1 MFIKNM
7 LKDKAFW
14 KSTLLIAVPVAFQ
27 NLLSNSFSLIDL
39 LMVGSLGD
47 DTIAAVGLASQIS
60 FLLNIF
66 LFGICSGGMVF
77 ITQYWGAGNIA
88 AIKRTYGMIMVNC
101 VAVGF
106 VFCTASFFAPELLMS
121 FYTDNTAQIEIGATY
136 LKTVSVSYIFSS
148 LIMGFSYVLRST
160 EKVMIPL
167 CTNIV
172 AVILNIFLNYVL
184 IDGKL
189 GFPSLGVAGPALATD
204 IATFINPV
212 LILVF
217 SYFKKSILISPLKE
231 IFSFNLTGLKGYY
244 AIALPVFINEVLW
257 SLGTTAYNS
266 IYGHMG
272 SYAPIAIVKNI
283 DNMVFVLFTGL
294 CSACAVLIGKYVGV
308 NDIKTAKEYSK
319 RFMFLLPFTGLLV
332 GGAVILCRQ
341 GVLSF
346 YTASDEVMGIAYI
359 LLLILSLEFIIR
371 NISYICIVG
380 IFRAGGDTKTGAY
393 YDLICLWGIGLPVT
407 FVCGILL
414 KMDIVFVY
422 ALMLFSED
430 TIKALMCLRYFKTM
444 KWIKPVN
451 QSEDLMP

>member
-1 MFIKNM
+1 MFIKKM
-7 LKDKAFW
+7 LMDKAFW
-14 KSTLLIAVPVAFQ
+14 KSTLFIAVPVAFQ

-39 LMVGSLGD
+39 IMVGSLGD

-77 ITQYWGAGNIA
+77 ITQYWGAGNLA

-106 VFCTASFFAPELLMS
+106 VFFAATFFAPERLMS
-121 FYTDNTAQIEIGATY
+121 FYTDNAAQIQIGATY

-160 EKVMIPL
+160 EKVLIPL
-167 CTNIV
+167 LTNIA
-172 AVILNIFLNYVL
+172 AVVVNIILNYVL
-184 IDGKL
+184 IDGKF
-189 GFPSLGVAGPALATD
+189 GFPSLGVAGPAVATD
-204 IATFINPV
+204 IATFINPL
-212 LILVF
+212 LILLF
-217 SYFKKSILISPLKE
+217 SYYKKSILISPLRE
-231 IFSFNLTGLKGYY
+231 VFSFNLTGLKGYY
-244 AIALPVFINEVLW
+244 TIALPVFLNEMLW
-257 SLGTTAYNS
+257 SLGTTAYNA

-272 SYAPIAIVKNI
+272 SYAPVAIVKNI

-294 CSACAVLIGKYVGV
+294 CSACAVLIGKYVG
-308 NDIKTAKEYSK
+308 NSDLKTAKEYSK
-319 RFMFLLPFTGLLV
+319 RFLFLLPFAGMLA
-332 GGAVILCRQ
+332 GGAVILLRH
-341 GVLSF
+341 GALSF
-346 YTASDEVMGIAYI
+346 YTASDEVLGIAYI
-359 LLLILSLEFIIR
+359 LLFILSLEYAVR

-393 YDLICLWGIGLPVT
+393 YDLICLWLIGLPVT

-414 KMDIVFVY
+414 RLEITAVY
-422 ALMLFSED
+422 PLMLFSED
-430 TIKALMCLRYFKTM
+430 IVKAVLCLRYYSTM

-451 QSEDLMP
+451 QSEDLLL

>member
-14 KSTLLIAVPVAFQ
+14 KSTLFIAVPVAFQ
-27 NLLSNSFSLIDL
+27 NLLSNSFALIDL
-39 LMVGSLGD
+39 LMIGGFGD
-47 DTIAAVGLASQIS
+47 DTISAVGLAGQIS
-60 FLLNIF
+60 FLQNIF

-77 ITQYWGAGNIA
+77 ITQYWGAGNYP
-88 AIKRTYGMIMVNC
+88 AIKRTYGMIMANC

-106 VFCTASFFAPELLMS
+106 VFFAAAFLAPELLMR
-121 FYTDNTAQIEIGATY
+121 FYTDSAVQIEIGAKY
-136 LKTVSVSYIFSS
+136 LKTVSLSYIFSS
-148 LIMGFSYVLRST
+148 LIMGFSYVLRAT

-167 CTNIV
+167 MTNIIAVITNIV
-172 AVILNIFLNYVL
+172 LNYAFVN
-184 IDGKL
+184 GRF
-189 GFPSLGVAGPALATD
+189 GFPALGVVGLAVATD
-204 IATFINPV
+204 IATFINPL
-212 LILVF
+212 LILLF

-244 AIALPVFINEVLW
+244 AIALPVFVNEMLW

-272 SYAPIAIVKNI
+272 SYAPVAIVKNV

-294 CSACAVLIGKYVGV
+294 CSACAVLIGKYVGN
-308 NDIKTAKEYSK
+308 NDLKTAKEYSK
-319 RFMFLLPFTGLLV
+319 RFLFLLPCTSLLV
-332 GGAVILCRQ
+332 GGIVILCRS
-341 GVLSF
+341 GVLNF
-346 YTASDEVMGIAYI
+346 YSASDEVLNTAGI
-359 LLLILSLEFIIR
+359 LLFILSLEFFIR

-380 IFRAGGDTKTGAY
+380 IFRAGGDTKTGAL
-393 YDLICLWGIGLPVT
+393 YDLICLWLIGLPIT

-414 KMDIVFVY
+414 KLNIIAVY

-430 TIKALMCLRYFKTM
+430 TVKAVLCLRYYRTM

-451 QSEDLMP
+451 QTEDLLP

>member
-14 KSTLLIAVPVAFQ
+14 KSTLFIAVPVAFQ

-77 ITQYWGAGNIA
+77 ITQYWGAGNLA

-101 VAVGF
+101 IAVGF
-106 VFCTASFFAPELLMS
+106 VFFTAAFFAPELLMS
-121 FYTDNTAQIEIGATY
+121 FYTDNAAQIEIGAIY

-167 CTNIV
+167 LTNIV
-172 AVILNIFLNYVL
+172 AVVVNIFLNYSL
-184 IDGKL
+184 IDGKF
-189 GFPSLGVAGPALATD
+189 GFPSLGVAGPAVATD
-204 IATFINPV
+204 IATFINPL
-212 LILVF
+212 LILLF
-217 SYFKKSILISPLKE
+217 SYYKKSILISPLRE

-244 AIALPVFINEVLW
+244 AIALPVFLNEMLW
-257 SLGTTAYNS
+257 SLGNTAYNS

-272 SYAPIAIVKNI
+272 SYAPVAIVKNI

-308 NDIKTAKEYSK
+308 NDLKTAKEYSK
-319 RFMFLLPFTGLLV
+319 RFLFLLPFIGLLA
-332 GGAVILCRQ
+332 GGAVILLRR

-346 YTASDEVMGIAYI
+346 YTASDEVMNIANI
-359 LLLILSLEFIIR
+359 LLFILCLEFAIR
-371 NISYICIVG
+371 NIPYICIVG

-393 YDLICLWGIGLPVT
+393 YDLLCLWLIGLPVT
-407 FVCGILL
+407 FISGILL
-414 KMDIVFVY
+414 KLDITVVY
-422 ALMLFSED
+422 PLMLFSED
-430 TIKALMCLRYFKTM
+430 IVKTILCLKYYCTM

-451 QSEDLMP
+451 QTEDLLP